1 MNSIVIGSGFGG
13 IAAALR
19 LKAKGHKVK
28 LIEKHP
34 DLGGRARVF
43 KRNGFIYDA
52 GPTVITA
59 PYLINELFELF
70 NKDPK
75 NYIELTP
82 LKIWYQF
89 IFEDKTKFNYSGD
102 EIEMKDQIEKLSK
115 EDVNG
120 YEKLV
125 NFTKKIFDKGF
136 LELADVPFD
145 KPFVM
150 MQQLPALLKLKSY
163 KSVYSLVSSYIKNE
177 KLRRML
183 SMHPLLVG
191 GNPFTTTSIYGL
203 ILYLEKK
210 WGIHYSVGGT
220 GNIIKGFEKLMNEV
234 GIEIIKNTEVTEIIT
249 KNNKISGVKL
259 NNENEIDADNVVC
272 NADPPAFYEKMLS
285 KSNEN
290 SMLFN
295 WKKNRMEYSMGLF
308 VYYFGTKKIYEN
320 VEHHTIKFGN
330 KYEEHLDDIF
340 NKKKLNNE
348 NEIGADNVVCNAD
361 PPAFYEKMLSKSNE
375 SSMLFN
381 WKKNRM
387 EYSMGLFVYYFGTKK
402 IYENVEHHTIKFGNK
417 YKEHLDDIFD
427 KKKLNNDIS
436 YYLHRPTATDKTMA
450 PEGNDCF
457 YVLVPVPNNQSKIN
471 WETEGEKMKN
481 LVIEKMEKDLMPD
494 LKNNIVEDFYLTP
507 DYFEKELNTKFGS
520 GFSIQPKFTQS
531 AYFRFHNKSEIY
543 DGLYFVGA
551 GTHPGAGVPGVLSSA
566 KVLDKLF

>member
-19 LKAKGHKVK
+19 LKAKGHKVT

-43 KRNGFIYDA
+43 KRNGFTFDG

-70 NKDPK
+70 KKDPK
-75 NYIELTP
+75 DYIKLSP
-82 LKIWYQF
+82 LKVWYQF
-89 IFEDKTKFNYSGD
+89 IFEDKSKFNYSGN
-102 EIEMKDQIEKLSK
+102 ENEMKAQIEKINK
-115 EDVNG
+115 EDVKG

-136 LELADVPFD
+136 TELADVPFD

-210 WGIHYSVGGT
+210 WGIHYSMGGT
-220 GNIIKGFEKLMNEV
+220 GNIISGFEKLMKEV
-234 GIEIIKNTEVTEIIT
+234 GIKVIKDNEVTKIILNNKKIT
-249 KNNKISGVKL
+249 GVQLNNKNN
-259 NNENEIDADNVVC
+259 IDADNIIC
-272 NADPPAFYEKMLS
+272 NADPPAVYEKLLDG
-285 KSNEN
+285 KSNN
-290 SMLFN
+290 SLLFN
-295 WKKNRMEYSMGLF
+295 L
-308 VYYFGTKKIYEN
+308 
-320 VEHHTIKFGN
+320 
-330 KYEEHLDDIF
+330 
-340 NKKKLNNE
+340 KKK
-348 NEIGADNVVCNAD
+348 
-361 PPAFYEKMLSKSNE
+361 
-375 SSMLFN
+375 
-381 WKKNRM
+381 RM

-417 YKEHLDDIFD
+417 YKEHLDDIFN
-427 KKKLNNDIS
+427 KKKLNDDIS
-436 YYLHRPTATDKTMA
+436 YYLHRPSATDKSMA

-457 YVLVPVPNNQSKIN
+457 YVLVPVPNNQSGIDWKI
-471 WETEGEKMKN
+471 EGEKMKM
-481 LVIEKMEKDLMPD
+481 LIIDKMEKDLMPN
-494 LKNNIVEDFYLTP
+494 LKENIVEDFYLTP
-507 DYFEKELNTKFGS
+507 DYFEEDLNTKYGS

-566 KVLDKLF
+566 KVLHKII

>member
-19 LKAKGHKVK
+19 LKAKGHQVT
-28 LIEKHP
+28 LVEKHP

-43 KRNGFIYDA
+43 KKNGFTFDG

-59 PYLINELFELF
+59 PYLINEFFDLLK
-70 NKDPK
+70 KDPK
-75 NYIELTP
+75 DYIELTP

-89 IFEDKTKFNYSGD
+89 IFEDKTKFDYSGN
-102 EIEMKDQIEKLSK
+102 ESEMKNQIQKINK
-115 EDVNG
+115 TDVKG

-136 LELADVPFD
+136 TELADVPFD

-150 MQQLPALLKLKSY
+150 MKQLPALLKLKSY
-163 KSVYSLVSSYIKNE
+163 KSVYSLVSSYIQSE

-191 GNPFTTTSIYGL
+191 GNPFSTTSIYGL

-210 WGIHYSVGGT
+210 WGIHYSMGGT
-220 GNIIKGFEKLMNEV
+220 GNIIKGYEKLMNEV
-234 GIEIIKNTEVTEIIT
+234 GIKILKESEVTKIIS
-249 KNNKISGVKL
+249 KNNKISGVQI
-259 NNENEIDADNVVC
+259 NSQINIDADNVIC
-272 NADPPAFYEKMLS
+272 NADPPAVYEKLLGQN
-285 KSNEN
+285 KNN
-290 SMLFN
+290 S
-295 WKKNRMEYSMGLF
+295 
-308 VYYFGTKKIYEN
+308 I
-320 VEHHTIKFGN
+320 
-330 KYEEHLDDIF
+330 
-340 NKKKLNNE
+340 
-348 NEIGADNVVCNAD
+348 
-361 PPAFYEKMLSKSNE
+361 
-375 SSMLFN
+375 LFN

-427 KKKLNNDIS
+427 KKKLNKDIS
-436 YYLHRPTATDKTMA
+436 YYLHRPTATDKSMA
-450 PEGNDCF
+450 PDGNDCF

-471 WETEGEKMKN
+471 WDIEGEKMKK
-481 LVIEKMEKDLMPD
+481 LVVDKMEKDLMPN
-494 LKNNIVEDFYLTP
+494 LSENIIEDFYLTP
-507 DYFEKELNTKFGS
+507 DYFEKDLNTKYGS

-531 AYFRFHNKSEIY
+531 AYFRFHNKSEVY

-566 KVLDKLF
+566 KVLDKII

>member
-19 LKAKGHKVK
+19 LKAKGHQVK

-43 KRNGFIYDA
+43 KKNGFIFDG

-70 NKDPK
+70 KKDPK
-75 NYIELTP
+75 NYIELSP

-89 IFEDKTKFNYSGD
+89 IFEDKSKFNYSGD
-102 EIEMKDQIEKLSK
+102 EANMIKQIEYISK
-115 EDVNG
+115 EDVGG
-120 YEKLV
+120 YKKLV

-136 LELADVPFD
+136 TELADVPFD

-150 MQQLPALLKLKSY
+150 MQQLPALLKLRSY
-163 KSVYSLVSSYIKNE
+163 KSVYSLVSSFIKNE

-210 WGIHYSVGGT
+210 WGIHYSMGGT
-220 GNIIKGFEKLMNEV
+220 GNIIKGLEKLMLEE
-234 GIEIIKNTEVTEIIT
+234 GIDIIKNSEITEIIS
-249 KNNKISGVKL
+249 KSNKITGVKL
-259 NNENEIDADNVVC
+259 NDQKIIEAENVVC
-272 NADPPAFYEKMLS
+272 NADPPAFYEKMLKTNDQGS
-285 KSNEN
+285 FI
-290 SMLFN
+290 FN
-295 WKKNRMEYSMGLF
+295 WKKKRMEYSMGLF
-308 VYYFGTKKIYEN
+308 VYYFGTKKIYQ
-320 VEHHTIKFGN
+320 
-330 KYEEHLDDIF
+330 
-340 NKKKLNNE
+340 
-348 NEIGADNVVCNAD
+348 
-361 PPAFYEKMLSKSNE
+361 
-375 SSMLFN
+375 
-381 WKKNRM
+381 
-387 EYSMGLFVYYFGTKK
+387 
-402 IYENVEHHTIKFGNK
+402 NVEHHTIKFGNK
-417 YKEHLDDIFD
+417 YKEHLEDIFNN
-427 KKKLNNDIS
+427 KKLNNDIS
-436 YYLHRPTATDKTMA
+436 YYLHRPSATDKKMA

-457 YVLVPVPNNQSKIN
+457 YVLVPVPNNQSKID
-471 WETEGEKMKN
+471 WKTEGESMKN
-481 LVIEKMEKDLMPD
+481 LVIDKMEKDLLPN
-494 LKNNIVEDFYLTP
+494 LRENIVADFYLTP

-566 KVLDKLF
+566 KVLDKLL

>member
-19 LKAKGHKVK
+19 LKAKGHKVT

-43 KRNGFIYDA
+43 RKNGFIFDG

-70 NKDPK
+70 KKNPKD
-75 NYIELTP
+75 YIKLSP
-82 LKIWYQF
+82 LKVWYQF
-89 IFEDKTKFNYSGD
+89 VFEDKSRFNYSGN
-102 EIEMKDQIEKLSK
+102 ENEMKAQIEELNK
-115 EDVNG
+115 EDVKG

-125 NFTKKIFDKGF
+125 SFTKKIFDKGF
-136 LELADVPFD
+136 TELADIPFD

-150 MQQLPALLKLKSY
+150 MQQLPSLLKLKSY

-210 WGIHYSVGGT
+210 WGIHYSMGGT

-234 GIEIIKNTEVTEIIT
+234 GIKVIKGNEVTKILS
-249 KNNKISGVKL
+249 KNNKITSIQL
-259 NNENEIDADNVVC
+259 DNHDYIDADNVIC
-272 NADPPAFYEKMLS
+272 NADPPAVYEKLLDE
-285 KSNEN
+285 KNNN
-290 SMLFN
+290 SFLFK
-295 WKKNRMEYSMGLF
+295 WKKKRMEYSMGLF
-308 VYYFGTKKIYEN
+308 VYYFGTKKIYDN
-320 VEHHTIKFGN
+320 VEHHTIKFG
-330 KYEEHLDDIF
+330 
-340 NKKKLNNE
+340 
-348 NEIGADNVVCNAD
+348 
-361 PPAFYEKMLSKSNE
+361 S
-375 SSMLFN
+375 
-381 WKKNRM
+381 
-387 EYSMGLFVYYFGTKK
+387 
-402 IYENVEHHTIKFGNK
+402 K

-436 YYLHRPTATDKTMA
+436 YYLHRPSATDKSMA

-457 YVLVPVPNNQSKIN
+457 YVLVPVPNNQSGID
-471 WETEGEKMKN
+471 WSIEGDKMKK
-481 LVIEKMEKDLMPD
+481 LIIDKMENDLMPN
-494 LKNNIVEDFYLTP
+494 LRNNIVEDFYLTP
-507 DYFEKELNTKFGS
+507 DYFEKDLNTKFGS

-566 KVLDKLF
+566 KVLDKIL

>member
-19 LKAKGHKVK
+19 LRAKGHDVT
-28 LIEKHP
+28 LIEKHQ

-43 KRNGFIYDA
+43 KKNGFTFDG

-70 NKDPK
+70 KKNPKD
-75 NYIELTP
+75 YIELSP

-89 IFEDKTKFNYSGD
+89 IFEDRSKFNYSGN
-102 EIEMKDQIEKLSK
+102 ENEMKAQIGELSQ
-115 EDVNG
+115 EDVQG

-136 LELADVPFD
+136 TELADVPFD

-210 WGIHYSVGGT
+210 WGIHYSMGGT

-234 GIEIIKNTEVTEIIT
+234 GIKVIKGNEVKKIISKNTKIT
-249 KNNKISGVKL
+249 GVQL
-259 NNENEIDADNVVC
+259 SNDNTINADIVIC
-272 NADPPAFYEKMLS
+272 NADPPAVYEKLLDG
-285 KSNEN
+285 NNNN
-290 SMLFN
+290 SFLFN
-295 WKKNRMEYSMGLF
+295 WKK
-308 VYYFGTKKIYEN
+308 K
-320 VEHHTIKFGN
+320 
-330 KYEEHLDDIF
+330 
-340 NKKKLNNE
+340 
-348 NEIGADNVVCNAD
+348 
-361 PPAFYEKMLSKSNE
+361 
-375 SSMLFN
+375 
-381 WKKNRM
+381 RM

-427 KKKLNNDIS
+427 KKKLNEDIS
-436 YYLHRPTATDKTMA
+436 YYLHRPSATDKSMA

-457 YVLVPVPNNQSKIN
+457 YVLVPVPNNQSGIDWN
-471 WETEGEKMKN
+471 TEGEKMKSLIIN
-481 LVIEKMEKDLMPD
+481 KMEKDLMPN
-494 LKNNIVEDFYLTP
+494 LKENIVEDFYLTP
-507 DYFEKELNTKFGS
+507 DYFEKDLNTKFGS

-566 KVLDKLF
+566 KVLDKIL

>member
-19 LKAKGHKVK
+19 LRAKGHKVT
-28 LIEKHP
+28 LVEKHP

-43 KRNGFIYDA
+43 KKNGFTFDG

-59 PYLINELFELF
+59 PYLINELFDLF
-70 NKDPK
+70 KKDPK
-75 NYIELTP
+75 DYIKLTP

-89 IFEDKTKFNYSGD
+89 IFEDKTKFDYSGN
-102 EIEMKDQIEKLSK
+102 ESEMKNQIQKINK
-115 EDVNG
+115 TDVKG

-136 LELADVPFD
+136 TELADVPFD

-150 MQQLPALLKLKSY
+150 MKQLPALLKLKSY
-163 KSVYSLVSSYIKNE
+163 KSVYSLVSSYIQNE

-191 GNPFTTTSIYGL
+191 GNPFSTTSIYGL

-210 WGIHYSVGGT
+210 WGIHYSMGGT
-220 GNIIKGFEKLMNEV
+220 GNIIKGYEKLMNEV
-234 GIEIIKNTEVTEIIT
+234 GIKILKESEVTKIIS
-249 KNNKISGVKL
+249 KNNKISGIQI
-259 NNENEIDADNVVC
+259 NNQIDIDADNVIC
-272 NADPPAFYEKMLS
+272 NADPPAVYEKLLGQN
-285 KSNEN
+285 KNN
-290 SMLFN
+290 S
-295 WKKNRMEYSMGLF
+295 
-308 VYYFGTKKIYEN
+308 I
-320 VEHHTIKFGN
+320 
-330 KYEEHLDDIF
+330 
-340 NKKKLNNE
+340 
-348 NEIGADNVVCNAD
+348 
-361 PPAFYEKMLSKSNE
+361 
-375 SSMLFN
+375 LFN

-427 KKKLNNDIS
+427 KKKLNKDIS
-436 YYLHRPTATDKTMA
+436 YYLHRPTATDKSMA
-450 PEGNDCF
+450 PQGNDCF

-471 WETEGEKMKN
+471 WDIEGKKMKK
-481 LVIEKMEKDLMPD
+481 LVIEKMEKDLMPN
-494 LKNNIVEDFYLTP
+494 LSENIVEDFYLTP
-507 DYFEKELNTKFGS
+507 DYFEKDLNTKYGS

-531 AYFRFHNKSEIY
+531 AYFRFHNKSEVY

-566 KVLDKLF
+566 KVLDKII

>member
-19 LKAKGHKVK
+19 LKAKGHQVK
-28 LIEKHP
+28 IIEKHP

-43 KRNGFIYDA
+43 KKNGFTFDG

-70 NKDPK
+70 KKDSK
-75 NYIELTP
+75 HYIELSP

-102 EIEMKDQIEKLSK
+102 EASMIKQIENINKD
-115 EDVNG
+115 DVKG
-120 YEKLV
+120 YQKLV
-125 NFTKKIFDKGF
+125 AFTKKIFDKGF
-136 LELADVPFD
+136 TELADVPFD

-163 KSVYSLVSSYIKNE
+163 KSVYSLVSTFIKNE

-210 WGIHYSVGGT
+210 WGIHYSMGGT
-220 GNIIKGFEKLMNEV
+220 GNIIKGLEKLMQEE
-234 GIEIIKNTEVTEIIT
+234 GIDILKNSEVTEIVS
-249 KNNKISGVKL
+249 KSNKITGVKL
-259 NNENEIDADNVVC
+259 NDKDIIEAENVIC
-272 NADPPAFYEKMLS
+272 NADPPAFYEKMQKMNGQGS
-285 KSNEN
+285 FI
-290 SMLFN
+290 FN
-295 WKKNRMEYSMGLF
+295 WKKKRMEYSMGLF
-308 VYYFGTKKIYEN
+308 VYYFGTKK
-320 VEHHTIKFGN
+320 V
-330 KYEEHLDDIF
+330 
-340 NKKKLNNE
+340 
-348 NEIGADNVVCNAD
+348 
-361 PPAFYEKMLSKSNE
+361 
-375 SSMLFN
+375 
-381 WKKNRM
+381 
-387 EYSMGLFVYYFGTKK
+387 
-402 IYENVEHHTIKFGNK
+402 YENVEHHTIKFGNK
-417 YKEHLDDIFD
+417 YKEHLEDIFNN
-427 KKKLNNDIS
+427 KKLNNDIS
-436 YYLHRPTATDKTMA
+436 YYLHRPSATDKSMA
-450 PEGNDCF
+450 PVGNDCF
-457 YVLVPVPNNQSKIN
+457 YVLVPVPNNQSKID
-471 WETEGEKMKN
+471 WQTEGENMKN
-481 LVIEKMEKDLMPD
+481 LVIDKMEKDLMPN
-494 LKNNIVEDFYLTP
+494 LRENIVADFYLTP

-566 KVLDKLF
+566 KVLDKLL